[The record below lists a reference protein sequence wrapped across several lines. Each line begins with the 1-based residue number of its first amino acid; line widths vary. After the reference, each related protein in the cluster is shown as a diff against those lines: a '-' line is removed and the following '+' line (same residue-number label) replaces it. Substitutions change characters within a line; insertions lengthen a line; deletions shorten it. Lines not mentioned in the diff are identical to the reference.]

1 MRMLV
6 PVSAIVLG
14 TLLVVSPAAQVSS
27 PLTDLT
33 LEDALAR
40 ALERNHDIA
49 VERLNPLLIEV
60 TRINRDIADIDL
72 RQTMTNTVSSVRN
85 AYWDLVYATDTL
97 AVQQQSLE
105 LAETLIRDNERRVE
119 NGTMDAILIVSARA
133 EAAARRQTLA
143 QAEQNR
149 ATAEL
154 RLKQLIVGGTDDT
167 LWGSTLNPVDQQT
180 RDVQPIDRESAT
192 QGVSRR
198 IEAATAA
205 RELAEE
211 QLAVEQGKFA
221 AGTQTNFFVVQAQRD
236 LAAAKDAEL
245 RAILDHQKALVELE
259 RAQRTSLSQ
268 AGISIVR

>member
-1 MRMLV
+1 MQ
-6 PVSAIVLG
+6 VLNPG
-14 TLLVVSPAAQVSS
+14 FSRHTQHLPLGPHHPGNAGKIGQGE
-27 PLTDLT
+27 LTDKLWPKT
-33 LEDALAR
+33 CEPA
-40 ALERNHDIA
+40 H
-49 VERLNPLLIEV
+49 VV
-60 TRINRDIADIDL
+60 
-72 RQTMTNTVSSVRN
+72 
-85 AYWDLVYATDTL
+85 DLV
-97 AVQQQSLE
+97 
-105 LAETLIRDNERRVE
+105 
-119 NGTMDAILIVSARA
+119 
-133 EAAARRQTLA
+133 A
-143 QAEQNR
+143 QLQHR

-167 LWGSTLNPVDQQT
+167 LWGSTLNPVDQHT